1 MNLQHCYL
9 FSSYC
14 FKLNVHRA
22 TLAMLDPITI
32 VSLVATIGTLIDYG
46 NKLVSRI
53 IEYQDSVET
62 CPQPFRGLRV
72 NIPLILKTLELIS
85 DDAQNGKVD
94 DETYGELEEVIA
106 NCRSEIMILN
116 KIVDKIKPSSED
128 SFMQRGYKAAQ
139 SIRQEK
145 EIYKHDR
152 QLEKNLAVLGLYT
165 AAQSSRS
172 QAIRGTAKGVFSVP
186 FERDPNYVERPEV
199 MQQIGQILQT
209 QNRVVLAGM
218 GGVG

>member
-1 MNLQHCYL
+1 
-9 FSSYC
+9 
-14 FKLNVHRA
+14 
-22 TLAMLDPITI
+22 MLDPITI

-53 IEYQDSVET
+53 IEYQGSIESF
-62 CPQPFRGLRV
+62 PQPFKGLRV
-72 NIPLILKTLELIS
+72 NIPLILKTLKHIS

-106 NCRSEIMILN
+106 NCHNEIMILT
-116 KIVDKIKPSSED
+116 KIVEKIKPSSDD
-128 SFMQRGYKAAQ
+128 SVIQRGYKAAQ

-145 EIYKHDR
+145 EINKHDR
-152 QLEKNLAVLGLYT
+152 QLEKHLDVLRLYT
-165 AAQSSRS
+165 TAQSSRS
-172 QAIRGTAKGVFSVP
+172 QAVRATTKGAFSVP
-186 FERDPNYVERPEV
+186 FDRDPDYVSRPEV
-199 MQQIGQILQT
+199 MQHIGQILQT

>member
-1 MNLQHCYL
+1 
-9 FSSYC
+9 
-14 FKLNVHRA
+14 
-22 TLAMLDPITI
+22 MLDPITI
-32 VSLVATIGTLIDYG
+32 VSLVATIGTLIDYS

-53 IEYQDSVET
+53 IEYQGSVEF
-62 CPQPFRGLRV
+62 CPQPFNGLRV
-72 NIPLILKTLELIS
+72 KIRLILKTLKHIS
-85 DDAQNGKVD
+85 DDARNGQVD
-94 DETYGELEEVIA
+94 DETRGELKEVIES
-106 NCRSEIMILN
+106 CCDEIKILN
-116 KIVDKIKPSSED
+116 EMMDKIKPSSED
-128 SFMQRGYKAAQ
+128 SVRKRTKKALQ
-139 SIRQEK
+139 SIPYEK